1 MEILSLSTDGFR
13 NLLDGKVELHPRLNL
28 IVGDN
33 GQGKTNL
40 LEGLALVSGRPSFRT
55 SDLAEARQQH
65 TARTVVSA
73 RLRDD
78 AGDPRNDTTLGFVY
92 AGGAREQYRDGHRV
106 TRLTAAR
113 LLPAVFLT
121 ARDLSRLSGPPADR
135 RRALDRAA
143 LALRPEHARSL
154 LAYERA
160 RAAKTRL
167 LSLGARFDADEL
179 AVYET
184 ALAETG
190 ALVAARRR
198 EARLRLE
205 EALAR
210 HAEDLGSPFRNLSIE
225 LVSDLPALGDVAE
238 LGAALSGLLRAKKG
252 DERRAQRCLVGPHR
266 DDVILRA
273 DGVPLASRAS
283 SGETRTF
290 VLAWTLAE
298 MSLVAGAGR
307 APILGFDDF
316 DSEWDPRVL
325 GAFAEA
331 LPGDGQ
337 VFLTSARPEAVRGLP
352 LPPGALYRMAAGRL
366 SREGILGA
374 GRGSARRSGGATA
387 PTAATPATVTGPAS
401 AVGAGPR

>member
-1 MEILSLSTDGFR
+1 VEILSLSTEGFR
-13 NLLDGKVELHPRLNL
+13 NLLNGKVEVHPRLNL

-33 GQGKTNL
+33 GQGKTNM
-40 LEGLALVSGRPSFRT
+40 LEALALVSGRPSFRT
-55 SDLAEARQQH
+55 HELLEARQH
-65 TARTVVSA
+65 LAARAVVSV
-73 RLRDD
+73 RLRGD
-78 AGDPRNDTTLGFVY
+78 AEGSRNDATLGFIY
-92 AGGAREQYRDGHRV
+92 AGGAREQSLDGKRV

-113 LLPAVFLT
+113 SLPAVFLT
-121 ARDLSRLSGPPADR
+121 ARDLSRLSGPPAER

-143 LALRPEHARSL
+143 LALRPEHARAL

-167 LSLGARFDADEL
+167 LSLGARFDVDEL

-190 ALVAARRR
+190 GLVAALRR
-198 EARLRLE
+198 ETRARLE
-205 EALAR
+205 TEIAR
-210 HAEDLGSPFRNLSIE
+210 RAEDLGTPFRDISLE
-225 LVSDLPALGDVAE
+225 LVSDLPASGDALA
-238 LGAALSGLLRAKKG
+238 LGAALAALLRARKS

-266 DDVILRA
+266 DDVVLRA
-273 DGVPLASRAS
+273 EGVPLASRAS

-290 VLAWTLAE
+290 LLAWTLAE
-298 MSLVAGAGR
+298 LSLLAGGGR

-331 LPGDGQ
+331 LPEDGQ

-352 LPPGALYRMAAGRL
+352 LPAGAIYRMSAGRL

-374 GRGSARRSGGATA
+374 GRGAERRVVAASG
-387 PTAATPATVTGPAS
+387 V
-401 AVGAGPR
+401 GPR

>member
-1 MEILSLSTDGFR
+1 VEILSLSLEGFR
-13 NLLDGKVELHPRLNL
+13 NLLNGKVEVHPRLNL
-28 IVGDN
+28 IIGDN

-40 LEGLALVSGRPSFRT
+40 LEALALVSGRPSFRT
-55 SDLAEARQQH
+55 HELDEVRQHLAAR
-65 TARTVVSA
+65 AVVTA

-78 AGDPRNDTTLGFVY
+78 AGDSRNDATLGFVY
-92 AGGAREQYRDGHRV
+92 AGGAREQYLDGNRV
-106 TRLTAAR
+106 TRLIAAR
-113 LLPAVFLT
+113 CLPAVVLA
-121 ARDLSRLSGPPADR
+121 ARDLSRLSGPPAER

-143 LALRPEHARSL
+143 LAIHPEHARAL

-167 LSLGARFDADEL
+167 LSLGARLDADEL

-190 ALVAARRR
+190 GLVAALRR
-198 EARLRLE
+198 EARPRLE
-205 EALAR
+205 KEIAR
-210 HAEDLGSPFRNLSIE
+210 HAEDLGTPFRTLSLD
-225 LVSDLPALGDVAE
+225 LVSDLPASGDAPE
-238 LGAALSGLLRAKKG
+238 MAGALATLLCARRS

-266 DDVILRA
+266 DDVVLRA

-290 VLAWTLAE
+290 LLAWTLAE
-298 MSLVAGAGR
+298 LSLLAGGGR

-331 LPGDGQ
+331 LPEDGQ

-352 LPPGALYRMAAGRL
+352 LPAGAIYRMTAGRL

-374 GRGSARRSGGATA
+374 GRSVERRVVATSA
-387 PTAATPATVTGPAS
+387 
-401 AVGAGPR
+401 AGPR

>member
-1 MEILSLSTDGFR
+1 VEILSLTTEGFR
-13 NLLDGKVELHPRLNL
+13 NLLNGKVEVHPRLNL

-40 LEGLALVSGRPSFRT
+40 LEALALVSGRPSFRT
-55 SDLAEARQQH
+55 RELAEARQH
-65 TARTVVSA
+65 LAARAVVSV

-78 AGDPRNDTTLGFVY
+78 AGEPRNDTTLGFVY
-92 AGGAREQYRDGHRV
+92 EGGAREQYRNGTRV

-113 LLPAVFLT
+113 SLPAVFLT
-121 ARDLSRLSGPPADR
+121 ARDLSRLSGPPAER

-143 LALRPEHARSL
+143 LALRPEHARAL

-190 ALVAARRR
+190 GLVAALRR
-198 EARLRLE
+198 EARARLE
-205 EALAR
+205 EEIAR
-210 HAEDLGSPFRNLSIE
+210 HAEDLGTPFRDLSLE
-225 LVSDLPALGDVAE
+225 LVSDLPADGTAAE
-238 LGAALSGLLRAKKG
+238 LGAALAVLLRARKS

-266 DDVILRA
+266 DDVVLRA

-290 VLAWTLAE
+290 LLAWTLAE
-298 MSLVAGAGR
+298 MSLLSGGGR

-352 LPPGALYRMAAGRL
+352 LPSGALYRMSAGRL
-366 SREGILGA
+366 LREGILGA
-374 GRGSARRSGGATA
+374 GRSAERCVVA
-387 PTAATPATVTGPAS
+387 
-401 AVGAGPR
+401 GAGPG

>member
-1 MEILSLSTDGFR
+1 MEILSLSTEGFR
-13 NLLDGKVELHPRLNL
+13 NLLNGKVELHPRLNL

-40 LEGLALVSGRPSFRT
+40 LEALALVSGRPSFRT
-55 SDLAEARQQH
+55 RELAEARQH
-65 TARTVVSA
+65 AAERAVVSA

-78 AGDPRNDTTLGFVY
+78 AGDARNVTTLGFVH
-92 AGGAREQYRDGHRV
+92 AGGAREQYRDGKRV

-113 LLPAVFLT
+113 TLPAVFLT
-121 ARDLSRLSGPPADR
+121 AQDFSRLSGPPAER

-143 LALRPEHARSL
+143 LALRPEHARAV

-190 ALVAARRR
+190 GLVAALRRA
-198 EARLRLE
+198 ARARLE
-205 EALAR
+205 EEIAR
-210 HAEDLGSPFRNLSIE
+210 HAENLGTPFHNLSLE
-225 LVSDLPALGDVAE
+225 LVSDLPEDGDAAG
-238 LGAALSGLLRAKKG
+238 LGAALAVLLRARRS
-252 DERRAQRCLVGPHR
+252 DERRARRCLVGPHR
-266 DDVILRA
+266 DDVVLRA

-290 VLAWTLAE
+290 LLAWTLAE
-298 MSLVAGAGR
+298 MSLLSSGGR

-331 LPGDGQ
+331 LSEEGQ
-337 VFLTSARPEAVRGLP
+337 AFLTSARPEAVRGLP
-352 LPPGALYRMAAGRL
+352 LPAGAIYRMAAGRL

-374 GRGSARRSGGATA
+374 GRSAERRAVAGATA
-387 PTAATPATVTGPAS
+387 
-401 AVGAGPR
+401 GAGPR

>member
-1 MEILSLSTDGFR
+1 MEILSLTTEGFR
-13 NLLDGKVELHPRLNL
+13 NLLNGKVEVHTRLNL

-40 LEGLALVSGRPSFRT
+40 LEALALVSGRPSFRT
-55 SDLAEARQQH
+55 RELAEARQH
-65 TARTVVSA
+65 LAARAVVSA

-78 AGDPRNDTTLGFVY
+78 TGDPRHDATLGFVY
-92 AGGAREQYRDGHRV
+92 AGGVREQYRDGKRV
-106 TRLTAAR
+106 TRLAAAR
-113 LLPAVFLT
+113 GLPAVFLT
-121 ARDLSRLSGPPADR
+121 ARDLSRLSGPPAER

-143 LALRPEHARSL
+143 LALRPEHARAL

-190 ALVAARRR
+190 GLVAALRR
-198 EARLRLE
+198 EARARLE
-205 EALAR
+205 EEIAR
-210 HAEDLGSPFRNLSIE
+210 HAEDLGTPFRDLSLE
-225 LVSDLPALGDVAE
+225 LVSDLPADGTAAE
-238 LGAALSGLLRAKKG
+238 LGAALAVLLRARKS

-266 DDVILRA
+266 DDVVLRA

-290 VLAWTLAE
+290 LLAWTLAE
-298 MSLVAGAGR
+298 MSLLSGGGR

-352 LPPGALYRMAAGRL
+352 LPSGALYRMSAGRL
-366 SREGILGA
+366 LREGILGA
-374 GRGSARRSGGATA
+374 GRSAERRVVG
-387 PTAATPATVTGPAS
+387 
-401 AVGAGPR
+401 GAGPG

>member
-1 MEILSLSTDGFR
+1 VEILSLSTEGFR
-13 NLLDGKVELHPRLNL
+13 NLLSGKVEVHPRLNL

-40 LEGLALVSGRPSFRT
+40 LEALALVSGRPSFRT
-55 SDLAEARQQH
+55 HDVAEARQH
-65 TARTVVSA
+65 LAARAVVSA

-78 AGDPRNDTTLGFVY
+78 TGGPRNDATLGFVY
-92 AGGAREQYRDGHRV
+92 AGGAREQYRDGKRV

-113 LLPAVFLT
+113 SLPAVFLT
-121 ARDLSRLSGPPADR
+121 ARDLSRLSGPPAER

-143 LALRPEHARSL
+143 LALRPEHAH
-154 LAYERA
+154 A
-160 RAAKTRL
+160 L

-190 ALVAARRR
+190 GLVAALRRS
-198 EARLRLE
+198 ARARLE
-205 EALAR
+205 EEIAR
-210 HAEDLGSPFRNLSIE
+210 HAEDLGTPFRNLSLE
-225 LVSDLPALGDVAE
+225 LVSDLPADGDAPR
-238 LGAALSGLLRAKKG
+238 LGAALAILLRARKS

-266 DDVILRA
+266 DDVVLRA

-290 VLAWTLAE
+290 LLAWTLGE
-298 MSLVAGAGR
+298 MSLLGGNGR
-307 APILGFDDF
+307 APLLAFDDF

-331 LPGDGQ
+331 LPEEGQ
-337 VFLTSARPEAVRGLP
+337 VFLTSARPGAVRGLP
-352 LPPGALYRMAAGRL
+352 LPAGAIYRMTAGRL

-374 GRGSARRSGGATA
+374 GRSAERRVLAV
-387 PTAATPATVTGPAS
+387 AAA
-401 AVGAGPR
+401 GAGPR